1 MFPPYLLFNYYC
13 YFFFFLVVRTTNA
26 TSKFLCPSLYIEY
39 INQTQDLPPL
49 IVLDILFKLLIR
61 TISFNLAVL
70 TFDLF
75 VGPGSIYSKDLI
87 SLKCTLQVLWNFDP
101 SDVIYNWTSFKKFKG
116 AKISMKPLQKLQ
128 TILIHNCKTITAI
141 HFC

>member
-1 MFPPYLLFNYYC
+1 MQLQSSYALPFTF
-13 YFFFFLVVRTTNA
+13 
-26 TSKFLCPSLYIEY
+26 KY

-87 SLKCTLQVLWNFDP
+87 SLKGTLQVL
-101 SDVIYNWTSFKKFKG
+101 
-116 AKISMKPLQKLQ
+116 
-128 TILIHNCKTITAI
+128 
-141 HFC
+141 